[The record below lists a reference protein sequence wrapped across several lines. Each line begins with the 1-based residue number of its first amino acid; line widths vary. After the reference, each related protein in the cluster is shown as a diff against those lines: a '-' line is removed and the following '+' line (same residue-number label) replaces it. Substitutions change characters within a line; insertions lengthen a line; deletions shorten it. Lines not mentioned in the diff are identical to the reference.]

1 MTKTFTYLIS
11 AHLIYLHIKQG
22 RKRPLDTPER
32 KIERRERE
40 TVMTET
46 QRNMIERERE
56 VKGRGILRVKG

>member
-1 MTKTFTYLIS
+1 MK
-11 AHLIYLHIKQG
+11 KQG
-22 RKRPLDTPER
+22 QKRTLDTS
-32 KIERRERE
+32 ERREGERERVRE